1 MEAPTFL
8 ALALTLVGFGLVSAR
23 LSGSVLTA
31 PILFV
36 AAGLLLG
43 PLGVGV
49 VEIDFTGGALET
61 VAEFTLVLVLFADAA
76 RIDVKSLWR
85 YHSLPTRML
94 LIGLPLT
101 ILAGTLVAMAIFP
114 GLPIFEAALLA
125 AILAPTDAALG
136 QAVVTDGK
144 IPVRIRQTLN
154 AESGLNDGI
163 ALPVVLLFAS
173 LTLAAEGPSQ
183 DAAGWIQFGLLQ
195 IILGP
200 IAGIVAGYIG
210 GRLIDH
216 ASQAGWMTTAFQGLS
231 TLAVALAAFALA
243 ELLEGNGFIA
253 AFVAGLTVGNV
264 HRGVCDYLFEFAESE
279 GQLLTVVTFFLFGA
293 VIVPQVID
301 HFTLSILLYAIAS
314 LTVVR
319 MVPVAI
325 SLIGSRLRL
334 PTWIFLGW
342 FGPRGLASI
351 LFALLVLGESEAE
364 GSIELMATVSATVL
378 LSILLHGVTAAP
390 AARWYGRLAARMG
403 ECEEVEPVEEM
414 RPRYRET

>member
-23 LSGSVLTA
+23 LNGSILTA

-43 PLGVGV
+43 PLGIGV
-49 VEIDFTGGALET
+49 VEIDFSGGALET

-101 ILAGTLVAMAIFP
+101 ILAGTVVAMVVFP
-114 GLPIFEAALLA
+114 GLPVFEAALLA

-183 DAAGWIQFGLLQ
+183 DAAGWIEFGLLQ
-195 IILGP
+195 ITLGP

-210 GRLIDH
+210 GRLINR
-216 ASQAGWMTTAFQGLS
+216 ASTAGWMTSAFQGLS

-301 HFTLSILLYAIAS
+301 HFTLSVLLYAMAS

-325 SLIGSRLRL
+325 SLIGSRLRF

-351 LFALLVLGESEAE
+351 LFALIVLGESEAE
-364 GSIELMATVSATVL
+364 GSIELMATISATVL
-378 LSILLHGVTAAP
+378 LSILLHGITAAP
-390 AARWYGRLAARMG
+390 AARWYGRVVERMG

-414 RPRYRET
+414 RPRYRAE

>member
-49 VEIDFTGGALET
+49 VEIDFSGGALET
-61 VAEFTLVLVLFADAA
+61 IAEFTLVLVLFADAA
-76 RIDVKSLWR
+76 RIDVRMLWR

-101 ILAGTLVAMAIFP
+101 ILAGTLVAMAVFP

-136 QAVVTDGK
+136 QAVVTDGR

-183 DAAGWIQFGLLQ
+183 DAAGWVQFGLLQ
-195 IILGP
+195 ITLGP

-210 GRLIDH
+210 GRLIDR
-216 ASQAGWMTTAFQGLS
+216 ASQAGWMTPAFQGLS

-301 HFTLSILLYAIAS
+301 HFTFSVLLYAIAS

-319 MVPVAI
+319 MVPIAI
-325 SLIGSRLRL
+325 SLIGARLRF

-351 LFALLVLGESEAE
+351 LFALLVFGESEAE
-364 GSIELMATVSATVL
+364 GSVELMATVSATVL
-378 LSILLHGVTAAP
+378 LSILLHGMTAAP

-403 ECEEVEPVEEM
+403 ECEEAVPVKEM
-414 RPRYRET
+414 RPRFRET